1 MNCSFFSA
9 NRPFAHF
16 FAKSERFTQKTNE
29 RIPSPDLLVPN
40 SWSVVLH
47 VLTYVHTVHA
57 QLLIELLNVLFL
69 CFYDCNVHALTE
81 LLPCFCIFEFE
92 ICSYTVYFIN
102 CTFIFI
108 LMSYFKLPITVLLQL
123 TDLNFF
129 FNLVNLRIRDSNLC
143 ILFNNLCQYCIS
155 LKYVII
161 IFRVSGAV
169 LHVPAHD
176 ALLIHAR
183 HHGELPG
190 MARQQSSQF
199 TIASVFN
206 AHNLH

>member
-1 MNCSFFSA
+1 MSCFHA
-9 NRPFAHF
+9 N
-16 FAKSERFTQKTNE
+16 
-29 RIPSPDLLVPN
+29 IVLLV
-40 SWSVVLH
+40 
-47 VLTYVHTVHA
+47 
-57 QLLIELLNVLFL
+57 
-69 CFYDCNVHALTE
+69 DCNVHALTE

-123 TDLNFF
+123 TDLKLFK
-129 FNLVNLRIRDSNLC
+129 NLVNLRIRDSNLC

-161 IFRVSGAV
+161 IFRVSSAV